1 MPLPVSFCGELAGE
15 RIDVV
20 EQRMERVG
28 GAAVAK
34 ISQPV
39 DPRNARA
46 GHEESCRTNPDPR
59 SYRGQLAPGA
69 PPR

>member
-1 MPLPVSFCGELAGE
+1 
-15 RIDVV
+15 
-20 EQRMERVG
+20 MERVG
-28 GAAVAK
+28 GAAVARVAPHPLADSAAK